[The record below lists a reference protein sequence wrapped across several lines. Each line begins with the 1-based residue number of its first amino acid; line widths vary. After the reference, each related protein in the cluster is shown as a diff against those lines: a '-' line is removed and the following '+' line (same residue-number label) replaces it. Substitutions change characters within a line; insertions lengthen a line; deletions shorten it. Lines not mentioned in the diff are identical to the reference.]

1 MTVLETERKNLKTL
15 SDEELVK
22 AAQSGDNEALEA
34 ILSRYK
40 NLVYAKSKPYFLAGA
55 DDDDIIQ
62 EGLIGLYK
70 AVMDFDGDRF
80 PFFKV
85 FAGVCVTRHII
96 TAVKAASRKKHLP
109 LNSYVSL
116 DKNTYDDDSDTT
128 LLDIIAFSELQ
139 DPEAILID
147 RENMDGMEYK
157 INKVLSKLETE
168 VLVYYLEGLS
178 YQEIAEKLGKD
189 TKAVDNAVQR
199 IKKKLESTL
208 REGNEVKTMY
218 EDKTL
223 VCKDC
228 GKEFTFS
235 AGEQEFYAEKGFE
248 NEPQRCKECRQAR
261 KNSMRQNKEMYEI
274 VCASCGK
281 VDKVPFEPRNDKPV
295 YCSECFAKQNN

>member
-139 DPEAILID
+139 DPEAIL
-147 RENMDGMEYK
+147 REYGWYG
-157 INKVLSKLETE
+157 V
-168 VLVYYLEGLS
+168 
-178 YQEIAEKLGKD
+178 
-189 TKAVDNAVQR
+189 
-199 IKKKLESTL
+199 
-208 REGNEVKTMY
+208 
-218 EDKTL
+218 
-223 VCKDC
+223 
-228 GKEFTFS
+228 
-235 AGEQEFYAEKGFE
+235 
-248 NEPQRCKECRQAR
+248 
-261 KNSMRQNKEMYEI
+261 
-274 VCASCGK
+274 
-281 VDKVPFEPRNDKPV
+281 
-295 YCSECFAKQNN
+295 

>member
-1 MTVLETERKNLKTL
+1 M
-15 SDEELVK
+15 
-22 AAQSGDNEALEA
+22 
-34 ILSRYK
+34 
-40 NLVYAKSKPYFLAGA
+40 
-55 DDDDIIQ
+55 
-62 EGLIGLYK
+62 
-70 AVMDFDGDRF
+70 
-80 PFFKV
+80 
-85 FAGVCVTRHII
+85 TRHII

-199 IKKKLESTL
+199 IKLSL
-208 REGNEVKTMY
+208 IHI
-218 EDKTL
+218 
-223 VCKDC
+223 
-228 GKEFTFS
+228 FS

>member
-1 MTVLETERKNLKTL
+1 M
-15 SDEELVK
+15 
-22 AAQSGDNEALEA
+22 
-34 ILSRYK
+34 
-40 NLVYAKSKPYFLAGA
+40 
-55 DDDDIIQ
+55 
-62 EGLIGLYK
+62 
-70 AVMDFDGDRF
+70 
-80 PFFKV
+80 
-85 FAGVCVTRHII
+85 TRHII
-96 TAVKAASRKKHLP
+96 PAVKAASRKKHLP

-208 REGNEVKTMY
+208 REGNEGIY
-218 EDKTL
+218 
-223 VCKDC
+223 
-228 GKEFTFS
+228 
-235 AGEQEFYAEKGFE
+235 
-248 NEPQRCKECRQAR
+248 
-261 KNSMRQNKEMYEI
+261 
-274 VCASCGK
+274 
-281 VDKVPFEPRNDKPV
+281 
-295 YCSECFAKQNN
+295 

>member
-22 AAQSGDNEALEA
+22 AAQNGDNEALEA

-178 YQEIAEKLGKD
+178 YQEIAEELD
-189 TKAVDNAVQR
+189 
-199 IKKKLESTL
+199 LHESTISRVTNQKYMATPRGIFEL
-208 REGNEVKTMY
+208 KYFFGSHVATEAGGACSATAIRALIKQ
-218 EDKTL
+218 L
-223 VCKDC
+223 V
-228 GKEFTFS
+228 G
-235 AGEQEFYAEKGFE
+235 AE
-248 NEPQRCKECRQAR
+248 NAR
-261 KNSMRQNKEMYEI
+261 KPLSDSEI
-274 VCASCGK
+274 TELLGQQGIVVARRTIAKYRESLGI
-281 VDKVPFEPRNDKPV
+281 PPV
-295 YCSECFAKQNN
+295 KLRRTL

>member
-1 MTVLETERKNLKTL
+1 MSCTSPQKISFTI
-15 SDEELVK
+15 SI
-22 AAQSGDNEALEA
+22 SS
-34 ILSRYK
+34 IY
-40 NLVYAKSKPYFLAGA
+40 
-55 DDDDIIQ
+55 IIQ

-199 IKKKLESTL
+199 IKKKLEALINVVPPEILNLKEACRCVAMFLLIL
-208 REGNEVKTMY
+208 RSG
-218 EDKTL
+218 
-223 VCKDC
+223 
-228 GKEFTFS
+228 
-235 AGEQEFYAEKGFE
+235 
-248 NEPQRCKECRQAR
+248 
-261 KNSMRQNKEMYEI
+261 
-274 VCASCGK
+274 
-281 VDKVPFEPRNDKPV
+281 PV
-295 YCSECFAKQNN
+295 AM